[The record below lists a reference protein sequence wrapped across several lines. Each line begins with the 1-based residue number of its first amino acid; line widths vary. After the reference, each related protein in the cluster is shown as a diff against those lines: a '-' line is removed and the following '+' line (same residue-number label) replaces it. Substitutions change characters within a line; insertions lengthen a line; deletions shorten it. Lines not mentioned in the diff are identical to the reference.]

1 MSERKKT
8 SKKSASFKK
17 SPKETAT
24 STKIILDLINE
35 RYESNK
41 DEPIDNQLKEEVKKT
56 IKKFEFVNYLESEN
70 IIHTDKFIELICI
83 LLPKPMNGGD
93 DDTLTKYEKAR
104 YFTFNKKYLVMDI
117 SAFAALIY
125 AFILIYV
132 AYCHFHNF
140 YSDTDR
146 VFDYNKIL
154 EADYKDLQID
164 KSSITAFLR
173 YACRLIQNRFC
184 SAGENIFKYIEDQ
197 ILNLKDTTIK
207 DVNINCFVNHD
218 NSYYNFVLK
227 GIQLLTSPTSIN
239 ACTMETAS
247 YNLQLEINK
256 KIHHLKL
263 SNISVNDIYTYTYS
277 AIQYGT
283 FAIVYFKA
291 RLGILYCYAPQIN
304 KSNAKETL
312 LLENSKNSK
321 GGTRKRK
328 TKNTRRNRP
337 I

>member
-8 SKKSASFKK
+8 SRKSASSKK
-17 SPKETAT
+17 RPNQIAT
-24 STKIILDLINE
+24 STKIVLDLINE

-41 DEPIDNQLKEEVKKT
+41 DEPIDDKLKEEVKKT
-56 IKKFEFVNYLESEN
+56 IKKIEFVTYLESEN
-70 IIHTDKFIELICI
+70 IIHIDKFIELICI

-93 DDTLTKYEKAR
+93 DDTLKKYEKAS
-104 YFTFNKKYLVMDI
+104 YFTFNKTYLIMDI

-125 AFILIYV
+125 SLILIYV
-132 AYCHFHNF
+132 AYCHFYKF

-146 VFDYNKIL
+146 IFDYNKIL

-164 KSSITAFLR
+164 NSSVTAFLK
-173 YACRLIQNRFC
+173 YACNLIQNRFC
-184 SAGENIFKYIEDQ
+184 SAGENIFKFIEDQ

-207 DVNINCFVNHD
+207 DVNVNCFVNHD

-277 AIQYGT
+277 AVQYGT
-283 FAIVYFKA
+283 FAVVYFKA

-304 KSNAKETL
+304 KSNPKETL
-312 LLENSKNSK
+312 LLENSK

-328 TKNTRRNRP
+328 TKNTRRNRSM
-337 I
+337 